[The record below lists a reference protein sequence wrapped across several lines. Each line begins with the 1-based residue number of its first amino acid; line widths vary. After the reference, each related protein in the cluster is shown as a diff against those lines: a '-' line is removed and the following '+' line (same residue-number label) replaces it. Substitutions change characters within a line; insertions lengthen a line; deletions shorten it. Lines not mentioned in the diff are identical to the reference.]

1 MKSAYE
7 LAMERLEQEDPDAVR
22 FLTEEQKQRLSE
34 IEEDFKTRKAEREVF
49 LQGKLEEARASGD
62 ADSVRQLERQL
73 ADERERIEEEK
84 EAAKEKVRNG

>member
-7 LAMERLEQEDPDAVR
+7 LAMERLEKDDPEAVQT
-22 FLTEEQKQRLSE
+22 LTEEQKRRLAE
-34 IEEDFKTRKAEREVF
+34 IDEDFKTRKAEREVF

-62 ADSVRQLERQL
+62 AESVQQLERQL

-84 EAAKEKVRNG
+84 EAAKDEVRKG